1 MKPQGADGAPFEAHK
16 GCDGS
21 MFDGVQI
28 GINDVLQIL
37 ILYMGIYALI
47 RFVKG
52 TRNAQVLLGFCML
65 VVLLLLFTYLF
76 NFDVLAR
83 VVYFLLIYLALSMV
97 VVFQQ
102 EIRRML
108 ALVGGQRLF
117 DRQFA
122 LRQESVPE
130 KLCRCVTSL
139 SKMKIG
145 ALIAVERGISLGG
158 YEDSG
163 VKLNALVSH
172 ELLISIFTPP
182 LPLHDG
188 GIIIRDGRVAAAHCL
203 FPVSNQGE
211 LATSGMRHRAAVG
224 LSEDTDAVIVVV
236 SEETGKISVAHNG
249 RLHRYGD
256 EKIEKVLLR
265 WLKKAMPYETR
276 GTGTVTDWV
285 TAQVIRL
292 VRSRRND
299 VEEEDHASR

>member
-1 MKPQGADGAPFEAHK
+1 
-16 GCDGS
+16 
-21 MFDGVQI
+21 
-28 GINDVLQIL
+28 
-37 ILYMGIYALI
+37 
-47 RFVKG
+47 
-52 TRNAQVLLGFCML
+52 
-65 VVLLLLFTYLF
+65 
-76 NFDVLAR
+76 VLAR

-117 DRQFA
+117 NRQFA

-130 KLCRCVTSL
+130 KLCHCVTHL
-139 SKMKIG
+139 AQEKIG
-145 ALIAVERGISLGG
+145 ALIAVERGISLCG

-172 ELLISIFTPP
+172 ELLTSIFTPP

-188 GIIIRDGRVAAAHCL
+188 GIIMRDGRVAAAHCL
-203 FPVSNQGE
+203 FPVSNQAE

-224 LSEDTDAVIVVV
+224 LSEETDAVVVVV

-249 RLHRYGD
+249 RLHRYSD
-256 EKIEKVLLR
+256 EKVEKVLLR

-276 GTGTVTDWV
+276 GTGTFVEWM
-285 TAQVIRL
+285 TAQVVKL
-292 VRSRRND
+292 VRTRWNEVGED
-299 VEEEDHASR
+299 DHAGR